1 MIRCLLVVF
10 GGTGDLAH
18 KKIYPAVYNLY
29 VSGQLPENFALVSI
43 GRRDKTED
51 SFRREAAESIGR
63 YTRENSGTR
72 QDIDRIVSRFYYRR
86 ADFTAYDG
94 YQEIKDYLDTLD
106 GRYRTVGNRVF
117 LPGCRPGAFR
127 HHCKKYFP
135 ERYVRSGGGIQKGCH
150 RKAVWTG
157 PSFRFRIEPDP
168 HRCLS

>member
-1 MIRCLLVVF
+1 MF
-10 GGTGDLAH
+10 GRD
-18 KKIYPAVYNLY
+18 YNLY

-117 LPGCRPGAFR
+117 YLAVA
-127 HHCKKYFP
+127 P
-135 ERYVRSGGGIQKGCH
+135 EHFGTIVRSISRSGMSDQGAGYKRVVIEKPFGQDL
-150 RKAVWTG
+150 RSASEPVSFMRTRSTG
-157 PSFRFRIEPDP
+157 STIFSARRCCRI
-168 HRCLS
+168 SW